1 MSANSSGKDP
11 SATPE
16 TFQPTRLQL
25 AKWHTKN
32 YLKAAAF
39 LGVVA
44 LAIILYLAF
53 AILVTHHLP
62 RWMP

>member
-1 MSANSSGKDP
+1 MSGHSGSDEP
-11 SATPE
+11 NATPVI
-16 TFQPTRLQL
+16 FRPTRMEL